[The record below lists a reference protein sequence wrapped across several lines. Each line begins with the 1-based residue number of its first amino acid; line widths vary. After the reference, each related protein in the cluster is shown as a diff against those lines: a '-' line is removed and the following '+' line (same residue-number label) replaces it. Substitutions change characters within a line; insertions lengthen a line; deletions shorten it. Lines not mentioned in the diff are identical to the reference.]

1 MIRLPLSVLSPA
13 GSRGRLSILIFHRV
27 LARADELFPDVPTA
41 ETFEQ
46 HMRWLRDW
54 FHVLPLAD
62 AVERLYAGA
71 IPSRALAITFDDGYA
86 DNEELAAP
94 ILKRL
99 GLSATFFVST
109 GFLGGECMWNDRV
122 IESIRACR
130 HERIDLRPHGLQEFA
145 LASAAA
151 RRQAIETIL
160 KAIKHHEPQ
169 RRRAI
174 TDAIVAAAGQPELRR
189 LMMQPDQ
196 VRSLRAMG
204 MDIGGH
210 TVTHPI
216 LARLDAEG
224 ARREIAEGKRE
235 LESILGEPI
244 ALFAYPNGVPVQDY
258 APEHVALARDCGF
271 AAAVT
276 TAWGAASMRSDPF
289 QLPRFTPWDR
299 TRLRYGLRLLANA
312 VRAECVVA

>member
-1 MIRLPLSVLSPA
+1 MMRLPLSLVSPA

-27 LARADELFPDVPTA
+27 LPRTDALFPDVPTA

-46 HMRWLRDW
+46 HMRWMRNW
-54 FHVLPLAD
+54 FNVLPLSVAI
-62 AVERLYAGA
+62 ERLYAGT
-71 IPSRALAITFDDGYA
+71 IPPRALAITFDDGYA

-94 ILKRL
+94 ILQRL

-109 GFLGGECMWNDRV
+109 GFLDGECMWNDRV

-130 HERIDLRPHGLQEFA
+130 SEHIDLRPQGLQKFA
-145 LASAAA
+145 LSSPAT
-151 RRQAIETIL
+151 RRQAIETTL
-160 KAIKHHEPQ
+160 KAIKHHEPPH
-169 RRRAI
+169 RRAI
-174 TDAIVAAAGQPELRR
+174 TDAIVAAAGQPELPR
-189 LMMQPDQ
+189 LMMRPDQ

-216 LARLDAEG
+216 LTRLDAGG

-235 LESILGEPI
+235 LESILGEAI
-244 ALFAYPNGVPVQDY
+244 ALFAFPNGVPVQDY
-258 APEHVALARDCGF
+258 ASEHVALARDCGF
-271 AAAVT
+271 KAAVS
-276 TAWGAASMRSDPF
+276 TAWGAASIRSDPF

-299 TRLRYGLRLLANA
+299 TRLRYGLRMLANA
-312 VRAECVVA
+312 VRAERVVA